1 MHPLIETLNFA
12 PDTMELYKKFHHL
25 PYTVFLDSSMRHARL
40 GRYSFITGD
49 PFLVFS
55 SKGKKCYLRTAE
67 ETTVIN
73 DNPFDLLQKLIK
85 KYKIENTSHTPP
97 FPGGVAGYFSYDMG
111 RHLENL
117 PDDTL
122 DDINF
127 PDCCLGFYD
136 WSLVIDHQAEVT
148 YLVSTGFPLK
158 NKKLR
163 EEKATA
169 RLKEIENIFYGKPT
183 PNSISP
189 TGNLTPGNS
198 FSSNFTRENYFKAIT
213 KAKEYI
219 VAGDIYQVNMTQ
231 RLQATIKV
239 SPLALYEKL
248 RKKNPAPFASF
259 LNFPGSTIASS
270 SPERFIKLV
279 GTQLETRPIKG
290 TRPRGK
296 TPEQDATLKK
306 ELLASK
312 KDRAELLM
320 IVDLERNDLSKVC
333 CQNSVKVPEL
343 FTLETYATVHH
354 LVSTVEG
361 TLSPDIDMIDVLK
374 ATFPGG
380 SITGCPKIRA
390 MEIIEELEP
399 TKRSVYTGSIGY
411 IGFNGNSDFN
421 IAIRTFLIKNNNAF
435 FQVGGAIVA
444 DSEPESEYQETFD
457 KAKALLDALGLKEK
471 EVCS

>member
-1 MHPLIETLNFA
+1 MHPLIETLSFT

-55 SKGKKCYLRTAE
+55 SKGRKCYLRTAK
-67 ETTVIN
+67 ETTVLK

-85 KYKIENTSHTPP
+85 KYRIKNTPHTPP

-111 RHLENL
+111 GHLENL

-136 WSLVIDHQAEVT
+136 WSLIIDHQAET
-148 YLVSTGFPLK
+148 THLVSTGFPLQDK
-158 NKKLR
+158 ELR
-163 EEKATA
+163 EEKAAT
-169 RLKEIENIFYGKPT
+169 RLKEIKSIFYGKPA
-183 PNSISP
+183 PAESISP
-189 TGNLTPGNS
+189 TNNLTSGNS
-198 FSSNFTRENYFKAIT
+198 FSSNFTKENYLKAII
-213 KAKEYI
+213 KAKDYI
-219 VAGDIYQVNMTQ
+219 AAGDIYQVNMTQ
-231 RLQATIKV
+231 RLHATIKV
-239 SPLALYEKL
+239 SPLTLYEKL

-270 SPERFIKLV
+270 SPERFIKMA
-279 GTQLETRPIKG
+279 GNRLETRPIKG

-296 TPEQDATLKK
+296 TLAQDAALKK

-361 TLSPDIDMIDVLK
+361 TLSPDIDMIDVLR

-411 IGFNGNSDFN
+411 IGFDGNSDFN
-421 IAIRTFLIKNNNAF
+421 IVIRTFLIKNNTAF

-457 KAKALLDALGLKEK
+457 KAKALIAALDLKER
-471 EVCS
+471 